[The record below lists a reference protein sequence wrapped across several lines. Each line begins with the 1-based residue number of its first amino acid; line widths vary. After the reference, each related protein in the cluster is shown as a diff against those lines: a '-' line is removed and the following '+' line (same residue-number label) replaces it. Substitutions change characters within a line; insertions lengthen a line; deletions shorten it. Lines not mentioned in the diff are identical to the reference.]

1 MQKKQML
8 IVPKG
13 MQQDIAVSQFPSDTA
28 YSIKNMR
35 LVSEGANTTLC
46 LTNEKGNRLVIPENN
61 TIEGI
66 VLGQC
71 YVENYVVIFTHSDTN
86 DYIYKIEKDAAF
98 LTCTLLYKGNLNL
111 DLEHPIECVTSIET
125 NNIHKVYW
133 VDGKNELRVI
143 ETKSHTYDTNH
154 TFEITAKNLEL
165 QDDITVNKS
174 LGDGVFNAGII
185 QYAYSYYNF
194 NGLETP
200 IINSSCINYIA
211 TEQGIQS
218 DKTVGCAFNITI
230 KNLDTQFEY
239 LRLYS
244 IQRTSL
250 NSTPIVKRVIDVKI
264 DNTRAV
270 FITDNNTIGEIVD
283 PKLLLYLGG
292 DRIIAG
298 TLATKDNTLFLG
310 NIKENSNYLT
320 EQQRIQIEDAISLE
334 VPDVAQRKQQNIID
348 NGYTSYKGNLN
359 SNANHITTF
368 KYMENYRLGIQFQF
382 DDATL
387 SDVIYV
393 CDIQNNIP
401 PSLNGTEVY
410 MNIPSSLNLPSN
422 IKRARIMIV
431 APKLQDRTRV
441 LQGIVSPTVFE
452 CKSRANNYLFTQP
465 SWLLRDLSYKDNNVI
480 KDEIQSAQGN
490 HNIVIPND
498 IINDF
503 NNVTIV
509 YWHEELNISDTIGG
523 EVVPKHKYQYEEV
536 GGNNRQ
542 SVIDENATKG
552 YKRIKEKFSK
562 DYGADKC
569 PSSAEWNKATSS
581 STGTIVVIKQINTLE
596 QYISRASNNNDYY
609 IDSQLVTFYSPEIE
623 NTYSLINSLNTI
635 NTEIVGC
642 TKTPTIYNDY
652 IVTASNALRSLK
664 EKGEVQLKR
673 KDTLLKSDFLWN
685 DVTPD
690 SNPVELD
697 KNIYYPWVFKTYMWH
712 REGSL
717 NGDNK
722 SNNELFS
729 GANKDT
735 WDKQYS
741 LLNRK
746 VFLNV
751 RDYKTNYYLR
761 TPINTTKNTY
771 KIHLKDYEGIYN
783 IGEGNNYKGIVD
795 IINNS
800 QDTSG
805 YLIKGIPVSKQ
816 LGVYGSIL
824 QNKEQAV
831 TSNDKDIL
839 SNDPVHITY
848 RTGNHLLINLNSR
861 LPLTA
866 QKAGELTTLDII
878 KYKNLVLVN
887 ELTVRANL
895 PNIVTTEEK
904 NKRKVGYTFFVI
916 GQYGINKDLGLDKIY
931 KITSYTQQGDQW
943 KVVYSSEEVTNYID
957 VSEGKLFY
965 VAVTVGD
972 IFEYRVVGNITIEEE
987 SGSITFTK
995 IEGGHS
1001 VKTSEIEI
1009 TDSYDTP
1016 NIDTSS
1022 MYIMDICKE
1031 VSNQYGGDITNK
1043 DGDSLMQ
1050 QVTWIP
1056 VGDFTTVNHNNN
1068 TYLSGSRGDTYYQR
1082 WDCLATYPYS
1092 KDNKNQVLDIVSFLI
1107 ESRINLDGNT
1117 SSRGEISVNLDYNNF
1132 YNINSVYSQQDNYFS
1147 RTNIVLKN
1155 LIRNFPYDIVMSSTK
1170 VPNSEIDAWTNIKMV
1185 NSTQIDSQ
1193 YGYLTK
1199 LHYYNNYIYFFQE
1212 KAVGVVNFN
1221 SRVQVNTSDGVP
1233 IELANS
1239 GKLDGV
1245 NYINTNYGCIN
1256 KWAIIETSTSMY
1268 FVDDLNKSI
1277 MAFNG
1282 QQFMNLTQTKN
1293 MYSWLNTHISSTSW
1307 NPTNNNTIR
1316 VLYDKLTKDIYF
1328 TSNTEALAFNEKL
1341 GNFSSIYNYGNVS
1354 FLFTLE
1360 NNSYQVYNSHTN
1372 NTLYE
1377 LQAGDEY
1384 CNFFNNKYNYH
1395 ITLIA
1400 NQEFQQD
1407 KVFDTVEFRTD
1418 GTEYINNGVA
1428 NDYPFIKLTAQNE
1441 YQSSISNTT
1450 NLKKKFRTWRWR
1462 IGRHGILNN
1471 TRKDR
1476 IRNNWVQVTLEGN
1489 RTDSIRLYDTVIT
1502 YYM

>member
-13 MQQDIAVSQFPSDTA
+13 MQQDITVSQFPSDAA
-28 YSIKNMR
+28 YNIKNMR
-35 LVSEGANTTLC
+35 LVSTGSNTTLC
-46 LTNEKGNRLVIPENN
+46 LTNEKGNKLITPENTN
-61 TIEGI
+61 IKGV
-66 VLGQC
+66 VLGQT
-71 YVENYVVIFTHSDTN
+71 YVENYVIIFTHSTTK
-86 DYIYKIEKDAAF
+86 DYIYKIEKDTSIV
-98 LTCTLLYKGNLNL
+98 TCTSLYEGNLNL
-111 DLEHPIECVTSIET
+111 DLEHPIECVVSIET

-143 ETKSHTYDTNH
+143 ETKSHNYDTNH
-154 TFEITAKNLEL
+154 TFEVTAKNLEL
-165 QDDITVNKS
+165 QDTITVNKS
-174 LGDGVFNAGII
+174 LGDGIFNAGII

-211 TEQGIQS
+211 TEQGIQN
-218 DKTVGCAFNITI
+218 DKTVGCSFNIII
-230 KNLDTQFEY
+230 KNLDTKFEY

-250 NSTPIVKRVIDVKI
+250 NSTPIVKRVIDIKI
-264 DNTRAV
+264 DSTRTAS
-270 FITDNNTIGEIVD
+270 ITDNNTIGEIVD

-298 TLATKDNTLFLG
+298 TIAAKDNTLFLG

-320 EQQRIQIEDAISLE
+320 EQQRIKIEDAIALE
-334 VPDVAQRKQQNIID
+334 IPDVAKRKSQNIID

-359 SNANHITTF
+359 KNANNITTF
-368 KYMENYRLGIQFQF
+368 KYMENYRLGVQFQF

-431 APKLQDRTRV
+431 APTLQDRTRV
-441 LQGIVSPTVFE
+441 MQGVVSSTVFE
-452 CKSRANNYLFTQP
+452 CKSRTNNYLYTQP
-465 SWLLRDLSYKDNNVI
+465 SWLLRDVSYKDNTSI

-490 HNIVIPND
+490 HNIIISNTIVND
-498 IINDF
+498 Y

-509 YWHEELNISDTIGG
+509 YWHEQINISDTIGG
-523 EVVPKHKYQYEEV
+523 EVVPRHKYQYEEV

-542 SVIDENATKG
+542 IVIDENATKA
-552 YKRIKEKFSK
+552 YNRIKEKFIT
-562 DYGADKC
+562 DYGEDKC
-569 PSSAEWNKATSS
+569 PSSTEWNKATSS
-581 STGTIVVIKQINTLE
+581 STGTVVVRKYIDTLE
-596 QYISRASNNNDYY
+596 QYKSRSSNNNDYY

-623 NTYSLINSLNTI
+623 DTYSLINSLDTI
-635 NTEIVGC
+635 NTEIIGC
-642 TKTPTIYNDY
+642 TKNPTIYNDY
-652 IVTASNALRSLK
+652 IINSSNALRSIK
-664 EKGEVQLKR
+664 EKGLVQLKR
-673 KDTLLKSDFLWN
+673 KNTLLKSDFLWN

-690 SNPVELD
+690 SNPVEIN
-697 KNIYYPWVFKTYMWH
+697 KGIYYPWVFKTYMWH
-712 REGSL
+712 RDGSL
-717 NGDNK
+717 NADNK

-729 GANKDT
+729 GADKNT

-741 LLNRK
+741 LLDRK
-746 VFLNV
+746 VFLNI
-751 RDYKTNYYLR
+751 RDYKNNYYLR
-761 TPINTTKNTY
+761 TPINTTKNNY

-783 IGEGNNYKGIVD
+783 IMEGNNYKGIID
-795 IINNS
+795 IINTS
-800 QDTSG
+800 QDSAG
-805 YLIKGIPVSKQ
+805 YLIKGKSISKQ
-816 LGVYGSIL
+816 LGLYGSIL
-824 QNKEQAV
+824 ENKEQVV
-831 TSNDKDIL
+831 TSNGKDVL

-848 RTGNHLLINLNSR
+848 RTNNHILIDLNNR

-866 QKAGELTTLDII
+866 QKVGELTLLDII
-878 KYKNLVLVN
+878 KYKNLILVN
-887 ELTVRANL
+887 ELTIKANL
-895 PNIVTTEEK
+895 PNVVTTEEK
-904 NKRKVGYTFFVI
+904 NKRKVGHIFFVI
-916 GQYGINKDLGLDKIY
+916 GQYGINRDLGLDKVYTIS
-931 KITSYTQQGDQW
+931 SYTQQGDQW
-943 KVVYSSEEVTNYID
+943 KVNYSQKEVTEYLDIS
-957 VSEGKLFY
+957 VGKLFY

-972 IFEYRVVGNITIEEE
+972 VFEYKVIGNTTIEED
-987 SGSITFTK
+987 SGGITFTK
-995 IEGGHS
+995 IVGGHS
-1001 VKTSEIEI
+1001 VKTSELQIN
-1009 TDSYDTP
+1009 DSYDTP

-1056 VGDFTTVNHNNN
+1056 VGDFIKVNHSTN
-1068 TYLSGSRGDTYYQR
+1068 TYLTGSRGDTYYQR

-1092 KDNKNQVLDIVSFLI
+1092 KENKNQVLDIVSFFI
-1107 ESRINLDGNT
+1107 ESRINLDGKT
-1117 SSRGEISVNLDYNNF
+1117 SSRGDLSVSLDYNNF
-1132 YNINSVYSQQDNYFS
+1132 NNINNIYSQQDNYFAK
-1147 RTNIVLKN
+1147 TNIVLKN
-1155 LIRNFPYDIVMSSTK
+1155 LIRNFPYDIAISQTK
-1170 VPNSEIDAWTNIKMV
+1170 IPNSEVDSWTNIKLA
-1185 NSTQIDSQ
+1185 NSTQIDST
-1193 YGYLTK
+1193 YGSLTK

-1233 IELANS
+1233 IELASS

-1256 KWAIIETSTSMY
+1256 KWSITETPNSIY
-1268 FVDDLNKSI
+1268 FMDDLNKSI

-1282 QQFMNLTQTKN
+1282 QQFVDLTQTKS
-1293 MYSWLNTHISSTSW
+1293 MYSWVNSHISSNSW
-1307 NPTNNNTIR
+1307 NPTNNNSIR

-1360 NNSYQVYNSHTN
+1360 NSSYQIYNSSTD
-1372 NTLYE
+1372 NTIYE
-1377 LQAGDEY
+1377 LQTGDEY
-1384 CNFFNNKYNYH
+1384 CKFFNNKYNYSV
-1395 ITLIA
+1395 TLIA

-1418 GTEYINNGVA
+1418 GTEYITNGVA
-1428 NDYPFIKLTAQNE
+1428 NEYPFTNLRVNNE
-1441 YQSSISNTT
+1441 YQSSISDTT

-1462 IGRHGILNN
+1462 IGRHGILSNI
-1471 TRKDR
+1471 RKDR
-1476 IRNNWVQVTLEGN
+1476 IRNNWIQITLEGN
-1489 RTDSIRLYDTVIT
+1489 RTDAIQLYDTVIT
-1502 YYM
+1502 YYV